1 MRCPACG
8 HEGDKV
14 IDSRAVRD
22 GLAVRRR
29 RECGD
34 CRHRYTT
41 YEVPEQVAVLV
52 VKKDGRR
59 EPYSRDRV
67 LAGLIKACEKRPISR
82 PQLEELVDEVERTVL
97 NDARTE
103 VSSRDIGEAVMNR
116 LQSLDEVAYVR
127 FASVYR
133 SFRDLNQ
140 FMDELR
146 SILQEKRHES

>member
-8 HEGDKV
+8 HDGDKV
-14 IDSRAVRD
+14 IDSRSVRD
-22 GLAVRRR
+22 GLGVRRR

-67 LAGLIKACEKRPISR
+67 LAGLIKACEKRPVSR
-82 PQLEELVDEVERTVL
+82 EQLEQMVDDVERIVFS
-97 NDARTE
+97 DSRTE
-103 VSSRDIGEAVMNR
+103 VSSQDIGEAVMSR
-116 LQSLDEVAYVR
+116 LQTVDEVAYVR

-133 SFRDLNQ
+133 SFRDL
-140 FMDELR
+140 
-146 SILQEKRHES
+146 